1 MRQRLGIADAL
12 LKDPSV
18 LILDEPTA
26 SLDPEGVAELLA
38 LIDRIAAERQIA
50 VLLSSHLLDQVQSI
64 CHRVGIFYKG
74 RLIADGTVRELA
86 GEGARTEDAVEVG
99 ARTAGGQT
107 ASIDQVRTALLGV
120 AGVASVAA
128 DPQDLGIVI
137 VTGRPGIAA
146 DLVPAL
152 TAAEPRLDHLR
163 TREERLDSIYRRL
176 VHAAA
181 DLPEGSRDDGQASP
195 GSAAGPAAGSGAGRP
210 GGEHRREN
218 RCADDHGRRPGPPN
232 PPCPAASRPTRGAGR
247 CGRRPARTARRRR
260 RPGRS
265 DGRRTPMS
273 GAASQVEPDGPRPA
287 SRADRPPSGGWRI
300 VADKELTDHL
310 GSVRFAVVFAVL
322 ALAGLA
328 AIYSVSQQIT
338 AVAASLRTSDS
349 LFPLLFTLSASDVA
363 GATQQTAT
371 TPLPAFVTLVAW
383 LAPLFGIAFGFDAVN
398 RERSE
403 RTLPRLLA
411 QPIYRDDVINGKF
424 VAGLTA
430 VAIALGAIL
439 LIITAWG
446 VLQLGVVPTAEDA
459 ARLLVWYVFTVVYIG
474 FWLALATLCSVL
486 MRRAAS
492 SALVS
497 ISAWLVFSLF
507 GGLLSST
514 LAGLLS
520 PLGAAPTQAQALAN
534 SRLVDAINRISPDGM
549 FQVATQAI
557 LNPHL
562 TQSIMTTDQL
572 VAAAQQ
578 GTLATSILSLDQS
591 LLVVGQQLLVIV
603 GITAVAFG
611 LAYMAFMRQE
621 VRA

>member
-1 MRQRLGIADAL
+1 MFGLLGPNGAGKTTTVLMLLGLTEPTAGEARVVGVNPMHDPLEVKRHVGYMPDSVGFYDGMSGRRNLAYTGRLNRIPGAAAAQRIDDLLDQVGLADFADRAVETYSRGMRQRLGIADAL

-86 GEGARTEDAVEVG
+86 GEGARTEDVVEVG
-99 ARTAGGQT
+99 ALTAGGQT
-107 ASIDQVRTALLGV
+107 VSIDQVRTALLGV

-128 DPQDLGIVI
+128 DPQDLGIAI

-152 TAAEPRLDHLR
+152 TAAGLRLDHLR
-163 TREERLDSIYRRL
+163 TREERLDSIY
-176 VHAAA
+176 
-181 DLPEGSRDDGQASP
+181 
-195 GSAAGPAAGSGAGRP
+195 AGSSMRPPTFRRGAATTGRHLLARLPARPP
-210 GGEHRREN
+210 GRATGEPTPRERR
-218 RCADDHGRRPGPPN
+218 RRRPRPAPRSPN

-247 CGRRPARTARRRR
+247 RGRRPVRTARRRR

-371 TPLPAFVTLVAW
+371 TPLPAFVTLSPGSPRCSAS
-383 LAPLFGIAFGFDAVN
+383 
-398 RERSE
+398 RS
-403 RTLPRLLA
+403 
-411 QPIYRDDVINGKF
+411 
-424 VAGLTA
+424 
-430 VAIALGAIL
+430 
-439 LIITAWG
+439 
-446 VLQLGVVPTAEDA
+446 
-459 ARLLVWYVFTVVYIG
+459 
-474 FWLALATLCSVL
+474 
-486 MRRAAS
+486 AS
-492 SALVS
+492 
-497 ISAWLVFSLF
+497 
-507 GGLLSST
+507 T
-514 LAGLLS
+514 
-520 PLGAAPTQAQALAN
+520 P
-534 SRLVDAINRISPDGM
+534 
-549 FQVATQAI
+549 
-557 LNPHL
+557 
-562 TQSIMTTDQL
+562 
-572 VAAAQQ
+572 
-578 GTLATSILSLDQS
+578 
-591 LLVVGQQLLVIV
+591 
-603 GITAVAFG
+603 
-611 LAYMAFMRQE
+611 
-621 VRA
+621 